1 MVMFACRQP
10 LASRQGDIV
19 TRGAERGRG
28 ETANEGDGET
38 AFSLS
43 HSPSHPLS
51 HPFTLLEAGFRHSP
65 SQTLSLSNDSD
76 GLAMRMALLG
86 IT

>member
-1 MVMFACRQP
+1 M
-10 LASRQGDIV
+10 
-19 TRGAERGRG
+19 TRGAEGGRG
-28 ETANEGDGET
+28 ETANERDGGDC
-38 AFSLS
+38 FLS
-43 HSPSHPLS
+43 HILLFYPLTFSPSHPL
-51 HPFTLLEAGFRHSP
+51 TLFEAGFRHSP

>member
-1 MVMFACRQP
+1 MFACRQP

-38 AFSLS
+38 AFSLTFS
-43 HSPSHPLS
+43 VSSSL
-51 HPFTLLEAGFRHSP
+51 TLLEAGFRHSP

>member
-28 ETANEGDGET
+28 ETANERDGET
-38 AFSLS
+38 AFSLTFS
-43 HSPSHPLS
+43 VSSSLILSPFLKLAFGILHLKLFLS
-51 HPFTLLEAGFRHSP
+51 AT
-65 SQTLSLSNDSD
+65 T
-76 GLAMRMALLG
+76 RMG
-86 IT
+86 SR